1 MGKQK
6 QKQKFDSSDLFS
18 FFSLLNIH
26 EKRQPDSGILTWKE
40 IYLLQYILEK
50 KSVSVTDIASSLT
63 MPVIDI
69 SRMVSVLQS
78 KKILEKSGN
87 KNDRRSVAVRVTELG
102 KTILKN
108 TENEL
113 LSYLNNPNAH
123 QSNDESSDEFF
134 KTQYEHSPQLICT
147 FHPIFDDDDEIADL
161 EFLQANHAF
170 IREFPGTT
178 TLICCSL
185 LSRTVYQHFDIVI
198 SVCNTVWKT
207 RKPVKILLDAKIQGK
222 EYSCEWFRDD
232 MNTIVVAAVP
242 VTTAAKEYLQDIFPY
257 YHFFFKNKPIK
268 MVLECTT
275 GRILAVNE
283 TAVRFYGWT
292 HEQFLQKTIYEIS
305 LNQPEATRKN
315 LEISA
320 NSTELIFHTVHRTAD
335 NTLRNVEVHASSC
348 LLGHTKVHFSNIMQE
363 NVPVNLCQEP
373 DNPTGC
379 IKENQTDWSNGFST
393 QYKKIISDTSN
404 LLHYIEVKGKLCSY
418 AAGDHFF
425 EYGTM
430 LPTFGFIIEGLF
442 RVYYFSHTGREYTLE
457 YLRPGY
463 SIDSL
468 TFTDCFAAEEISIE
482 AIIPGKVLVIEQNEF
497 IRRAASDPEAFR
509 FLYYIDKQRLTKLEQ
524 RGLSL
529 LTDDA
534 KERYKRFIND
544 ESDIAGYLHGQD
556 IASYL
561 RMTPETLSRIRKNH
575 L

>member
-6 QKQKFDSSDLFS
+6 QKFDASDLFS

-26 EKRQPDSGILTWKE
+26 EKRQPDSNILTWKE
-40 IYLLQYILEK
+40 IYLLQYILK
-50 KSVSVTDIASSLT
+50 NKPASVTDIASYLH
-63 MPVIDI
+63 MPIIDV
-69 SRMVSVLQS
+69 SRLVSVLQS
-78 KKILEKSGN
+78 RKILEKSGN
-87 KNDRRSVAVRVTELG
+87 RNDRRSVVVRITEQG
-102 KTILKN
+102 KTVLKN

-113 LSYLNNPNAH
+113 LAYLNNKNTH
-123 QSNDESSDEFF
+123 SSDDESSGDFF
-134 KTQYEHSPQLICT
+134 KNQYEQSSQLICT
-147 FHPIFDDDDEIADL
+147 FRPVFDEDNEIADL
-161 EFLQANHAF
+161 EFLQANRAF
-170 IREFPGTT
+170 IREFPGIT

-185 LSRTVYQHFDIVI
+185 LSRTVYQHFNIVI
-198 SVCNTVWKT
+198 SVCNTAWKT
-207 RKPVKILLDAKIQGK
+207 HKPVKILLDAKFQGK

-242 VTTAAKEYLQDIFPY
+242 VNTAAQEYFHDIFPY
-257 YHFFFKNKPIK
+257 YQFFFKNKPIK
-268 MVLECTT
+268 IVLECTT

-283 TAVRFYGWT
+283 AAVRFYGWT
-292 HEQFLQKTIYEIS
+292 REQLLKKTIYEIS
-305 LNQPEATRKN
+305 LNRPETTRTN
-315 LEISA
+315 LEMA
-320 NSTELIFHTVHRTAD
+320 ENSTELIFHTVHRTAD

-363 NVPVNLCQEP
+363 NTP
-373 DNPTGC
+373 DISCSDSNDPAGC
-379 IKENQTDWSNGFST
+379 LKDNEADQSNVFSSK
-393 QYKKIISDTSN
+393 YRKLISDTSD
-404 LLHYIEVKGKLCSY
+404 LLHYIELKGKLCSY

-430 LPTFGFIIEGLF
+430 LPTFGFIVEGLF
-442 RVYYFSHTGREYTLE
+442 RVYYFSHTGKEYTLE

-482 AIIPGKVLVIEQNEF
+482 AIIPGKVLVIEQNKF
-497 IRRAASDPEAFR
+497 IRRAASDPDAFR
-509 FLYYIDKQRLTKLEQ
+509 FLYYLDKQRLTKLEQ

-534 KERYKRFIND
+534 KERYERFIND

-561 RMTPETLSRIRKNH
+561 RMTPETLSRIRKSNQ
-575 L
+575 